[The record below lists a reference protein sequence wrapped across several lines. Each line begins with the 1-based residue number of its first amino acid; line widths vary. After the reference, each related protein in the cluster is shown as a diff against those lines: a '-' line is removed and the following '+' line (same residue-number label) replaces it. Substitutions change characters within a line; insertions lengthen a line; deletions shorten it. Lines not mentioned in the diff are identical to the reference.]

1 MRKIAILTTGLALA
15 GLVYGASDVWKTKP
29 YQQWD
34 QNDIKEVLTNSP
46 WVKHAVVDASW
57 QKAQLNA
64 PDASDEN
71 PPSQTSPQGPPRPGG
86 ASGSNAGSG
95 MPSQDTGRGA
105 VSGGGASALF
115 YVRWSSSQTLREA
128 IARDAVLTGRNSEA
142 QAEQYV
148 NQTPAGYEILIS
160 GQDMTPFANETN
172 DTLKSKAYL
181 EVKPTKEKVNP
192 SSVEITK
199 DADGKKVTSVLFT
212 FPKQGP
218 NGQTLISANDK
229 QAQFDCK
236 LKQAHFDSEFDLRKM
251 TGKNGP
257 DL

>member
-1 MRKIAILTTGLALA
+1 MRRIAVLTMGFALA

-34 QNDIKEVLTNSP
+34 QNDIREVLTNSP
-46 WVKHAVVDASW
+46 WVKHTQVDASW
-57 QKAQLNA
+57 QKSQSNV
-64 PDASDEN
+64 PDGSNEN
-71 PPSQTSPQGPPRPGG
+71 PPSQMSPPGPPRPGE
-86 ASGSNAGSG
+86 APGSTTGGG
-95 MPSQDTGRGA
+95 MRPGENQGPVPT
-105 VSGGGASALF
+105 GASAQF
-115 YVRWSSSQTLREA
+115 YVRWSSSQTIREA

-148 NQTPAGYEILIS
+148 DQTPPGYEILIS
-160 GQDMTPFANETN
+160 GQDMTPFSSETS

-192 SSVEITK
+192 SNVEITK
-199 DADGKKVTSVLFT
+199 DADGKKIVSVRFT

-218 NGQTLISANDK
+218 NAQPLISSDDK

-236 LKQAHFDSEFDLRKM
+236 LKQAHFDTAFDLRKM

-257 DL
+257 DF